1 VIQHG
6 GLAFLLMYLICLTVV
21 GAPLLLLETTLG
33 QYSALAPARLYRHLC
48 PILAG
53 LGLAISLQ
61 AALRAILE
69 LATLMWTGQG
79 LFLLFSEQQITD
91 GFFYRD
97 VLDRGDA
104 TMVRLGSLGG
114 QLALVLAIAAV
125 STFILTV
132 AGTRALGKV
141 CGLAIPTAFMLLV
154 TLTIRACMESGGPL
168 GITAL
173 MAPNWEVMTQPGVWM
188 EAVAQVVFSLQLGLG
203 ALTAFASYNKFQ
215 HNLVRDCCV
224 LVAAHIVWI
233 VLSCLL
239 SLALLGV
246 AHSRQAINLDC
257 LTASP
262 AECDTAIVSVTG
274 KDIWLV
280 TMTMIETSL
289 ASVSF
294 GWLWAGLFLLLLVI
308 TGITSLFGFLEVITS
323 SLVAFRPSLLPYKPL
338 LGFIVLIALFLIDLV
353 LATQGGIHIY
363 HLLTSYISSWPS
375 LLFSFL
381 TIAATIA
388 CHGTS
393 RLIRDVT
400 GMGKLKLGHW
410 ITSHLSVTY
419 YSLLPALLFA
429 CLAFQ
434 LHLLS
439 LQPSSTLTL
448 SPPDWAASLGWSLS
462 LLPVSPILLGALVHL
477 VWGGRPMPR
486 LQHLLGSLRPT
497 KRWHRNR
504 TIELGAE
511 QHNTSTA

>member
-1 VIQHG
+1 
-6 GLAFLLMYLICLTVV
+6 
-21 GAPLLLLETTLG
+21 
-33 QYSALAPARLYRHLC
+33 
-48 PILAG
+48 
-53 LGLAISLQ
+53 
-61 AALRAILE
+61 
-69 LATLMWTGQG
+69 MWTGQVIPLHSWLTNPVKLFSLLLFLWSFSVVIVLIFTTLNSDLKRFFLACQG
-79 LFLLFSEQQITD
+79 LFLLFSEQQIAD

-125 STFILTV
+125 STFVLTV

-141 CGLAIPTAFMLLV
+141 CGLAIPTGFMLLV

-188 EAVAQVVFSLQLGLG
+188 EAVAQVVFRYCFNVTLVHDLSSKIPISDPNLCPTFKVVFSLQLGLG

-215 HNLVRDCCV
+215 HNLIRDCCV

-257 LTASP
+257 LTSSP

-308 TGITSLFGFLEVITS
+308 TGITSLFGFLEVVTN
-323 SLVAFRPSLLPYKPL
+323 
-338 LGFIVLIALFLIDLV
+338 
-353 LATQGGIHIY
+353 AT
-363 HLLTSYISSWPS
+363 
-375 LLFSFL
+375 
-381 TIAATIA
+381 
-388 CHGTS
+388 
-393 RLIRDVT
+393 
-400 GMGKLKLGHW
+400 
-410 ITSHLSVTY
+410 
-419 YSLLPALLFA
+419 
-429 CLAFQ
+429 
-434 LHLLS
+434 LLS
-439 LQPSSTLTL
+439 SPTLLSSSGDHQQSRGVPTI
-448 SPPDWAASLGWSLS
+448 PASLQA
-462 LLPVSPILLGALVHL
+462 P
-477 VWGGRPMPR
+477 PR
-486 LQHLLGSLRPT
+486 LHRPHRSLP
-497 KRWHRNR
+497 H
-504 TIELGAE
+504 
-511 QHNTSTA
+511 